1 MVINYNFKK
10 GVLAALVLASPFV
23 SAKSDYPAADF
34 QPKVVF
40 SDSDYKHEGGSASSA
55 STKSKAKKAEFD
67 PNFPAAN
74 FQPKVVFADDSY
86 QHKDIV
92 ASSKTKSVTT
102 AMVENGI
109 ESGSIAAESKEDSS
123 QAMLIGLIALAAAG
137 FFFMNKKKAAAPTT
151 SKRSYAPAYEG
162 GDEGSTG
169 VAKYLAAKSPVSTG
183 VAKYLASKTDAP
195 KTGVSKYMAKQV
207 VAAKQAAAEKAT
219 GVEKYLRNKG

>member
-1 MVINYNFKK
+1 MVINYNFKN
-10 GVLAALVLASPFV
+10 GVLAALVLASPLV
-23 SAKSDYPAADF
+23 SAATDYPAADF
-34 QPKVVF
+34 QPKVVY
-40 SDSDYKHEGGSASSA
+40 SDSDYKHAGAAPAA
-55 STKSKAKKAEFD
+55 STKKAAKKAEFD

-109 ESGSIAAESKEDSS
+109 ESGSIAEESKEDSG

-137 FFFMNKKKAAAPTT
+137 FFFMNKKKSAATAT
-151 SKRSYAPAYEG
+151 SKRSYAPAYVG

-183 VAKYLASKTDAP
+183 VAKYLASKTEAP
-195 KTGVSKYMAKQV
+195 KTSVSKYMAKQV